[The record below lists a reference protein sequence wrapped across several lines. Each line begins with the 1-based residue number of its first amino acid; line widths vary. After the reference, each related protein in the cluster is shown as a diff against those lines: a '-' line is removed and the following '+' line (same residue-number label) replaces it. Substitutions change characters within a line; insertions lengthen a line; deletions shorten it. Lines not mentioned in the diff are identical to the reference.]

1 MPKKIHILKEK
12 EFYDF
17 GLIGIS
23 SPENDYRI
31 SWILN
36 HALGYRLTR
45 ETDLELPHKKLEE
58 PQIFH
63 QFRYFDEEALLH
75 YRLISNKCENGF
87 LLEEMPRIDYL
98 IHVSGELEEGF
109 IGSLVRKLNGLE
121 GIALAFQL
129 DPGSLKSRK
138 RLLF

>member
-1 MPKKIHILKEK
+1 MANPHEK
-12 EFYDF
+12 LAES
-17 GLIGIS
+17 L
-23 SPENDYRI
+23 
-31 SWILN
+31 
-36 HALGYRLTR
+36 
-45 ETDLELPHKKLEE
+45 
-58 PQIFH
+58 
-63 QFRYFDEEALLH
+63 EALRALQKGGIVAVRSGDLSRTH
-75 YRLISNKCENGF
+75 RERLVKNGF